1 MRRILIALAAL
12 LIATPALAHHVP
24 GQQDHIWNSGYDN
37 RGHGRHMGKP
47 SNDTSSL
54 VIDRNGEVRFS
65 TRDLNVIIGWFK
77 NDETKGQRSRSL
89 PPGLARQLREKGQL
103 PRGLAMKALPPGL
116 SDRLGPV
123 PEGYDRVILGHDV
136 VLINT
141 VTGAIA
147 DILRGVIKG

>member
-12 LIATPALAHHVP
+12 LIASPALAHGVP
-24 GQQDHIWNSGYDN
+24 GHQDNVWNAGYKGQE
-37 RGHGRHMGKP
+37 RGRA
-47 SNDTSSL
+47 SNDTSTL
-54 VIDRNGEVRFS
+54 TIDRNGEVRFS
-65 TRDLNVIIGWFK
+65 TKDLNIIIGWFK
-77 NDETKGQRSRSL
+77 DDATKGQRARSL

-123 PEGYDRVILGHDV
+123 PEGYDRVILGSDV

-141 VTGAIA
+141 FTGVIA